1 MALFVHH
8 FANYDKTLLDLS
20 KQKDYRLLDVLKCI
34 QYTYIYVFYTS
45 SILFQLPLESEF
57 WMVAQLNKLC
67 HAFSYQRNGKKKRK
81 EKKKKERQITSVN
94 IDPQVSSQYHTIDKV
109 ILE

>member
-1 MALFVHH
+1 MALFVRH
-8 FANYDKTLLDLS
+8 FANYGKTLLDLS
-20 KQKDYRLLDVLKCI
+20 KEEDYRLLDVLKCI
-34 QYTYIYVFYTS
+34 QYTYIYIFYTS

-67 HAFSYQRNGKKKRK
+67 HAFSYQRNGIKK
-81 EKKKKERQITSVN
+81 KKKKECQITSVN
-94 IDPQVSSQYHTIDKV
+94 GDPQVSSQYPTIDKV

>member
-1 MALFVHH
+1 MALFVRH

-20 KQKDYRLLDVLKCI
+20 KEEDYGLLDVLKCI
-34 QYTYIYVFYTS
+34 QYTYIYIFYTS

-67 HAFSYQRNGKKKRK
+67 HAFFYRNVTAKKKKR
-81 EKKKKERQITSVN
+81 KKKKERQITSMN

-109 ILE
+109 VLE

>member
-1 MALFVHH
+1 MALFVRH

-20 KQKDYRLLDVLKCI
+20 KEEDYRLLDVLKCI
-34 QYTYIYVFYTS
+34 QYTYIDIFYTS

-67 HAFSYQRNGKKKRK
+67 HAFSYQRNGI
-81 EKKKKERQITSVN
+81 KKKKKKKSARS
-94 IDPQVSSQYHTIDKV
+94 QV
-109 ILE
+109 

>member
-8 FANYDKTLLDLS
+8 FVNYDKTPLDLS
-20 KQKDYRLLDVLKCI
+20 KEEDYRLLDVLKCI

-67 HAFSYQRNGKKKRK
+67 HAFSYRNVTAKKKK
-81 EKKKKERQITSVN
+81 EKKKSARS
-94 IDPQVSSQYHTIDKV
+94 QV
-109 ILE
+109 

>member
-1 MALFVHH
+1 MALFVRH

-20 KQKDYRLLDVLKCI
+20 KEEDYRLLDVLKCI
-34 QYTYIYVFYTS
+34 QYTYIYIFYTS

-57 WMVAQLNKLC
+57 WKVAQLNKLC
-67 HAFSYQRNGKKKRK
+67 HAFSYRNVTAKKKK
-81 EKKKKERQITSVN
+81 KKKKKERQITSMN

>member
-1 MALFVHH
+1 MALFVRH

-20 KQKDYRLLDVLKCI
+20 KEEDYRLLDVLKCI
-34 QYTYIYVFYTS
+34 QYTYIYIFYTS
-45 SILFQLPLESEF
+45 STLFQLPLESEF
-57 WMVAQLNKLC
+57 WKVAQLNKLC
-67 HAFSYQRNGKKKRK
+67 HAFSYRNVTAKKKR
-81 EKKKKERQITSVN
+81 KKKERQITSMN

>member
-1 MALFVHH
+1 MALFVRH
-8 FANYDKTLLDLS
+8 FANYDKTQLDLS
-20 KQKDYRLLDVLKCI
+20 KEEDYGLLDVLKCI
-34 QYTYIYVFYTS
+34 QYTYIYIFYTS

-67 HAFSYQRNGKKKRK
+67 HAFSYRNVTAKKKKR
-81 EKKKKERQITSVN
+81 KKKKERQITSMN

-109 ILE
+109 VLE

>member
-1 MALFVHH
+1 MALFVRH

-20 KQKDYRLLDVLKCI
+20 KEEDYRLLDVLKCI
-34 QYTYIYVFYTS
+34 QYTYIYIFYTS

-67 HAFSYQRNGKKKRK
+67 HEFSNRNEKTKKKKRK
-81 EKKKKERQITSVN
+81 KKKSARS
-94 IDPQVSSQYHTIDKV
+94 QV
-109 ILE
+109 

>member
-1 MALFVHH
+1 MALFVRH

-20 KQKDYRLLDVLKCI
+20 KEEDYRLLDVLKCI
-34 QYTYIYVFYTS
+34 QYTYIDIFYTS

-67 HAFSYQRNGKKKRK
+67 HAFSYRNVTAKKKK
-81 EKKKKERQITSVN
+81 VKKKKERQITSMN

>member
-1 MALFVHH
+1 MYSIYL
-8 FANYDKTLLDLS
+8 YI
-20 KQKDYRLLDVLKCI
+20 CI
-34 QYTYIYVFYTS
+34 FYTS

-67 HAFSYQRNGKKKRK
+67 HAFSYRNVTAKKKKR
-81 EKKKKERQITSVN
+81 KKKERQITSMN